1 MKIDRRKQRTRA
13 LLRDALIALILEKGY
28 DAVTVQDITDRANL
42 GRATF
47 YLHYKGGKDEL
58 LLSMMEDI
66 QSEVA
71 QQAGPISEN
80 DLLVH
85 GQPPS
90 IYAFKHAEENADF
103 FRAILGG
110 AGLASILT
118 RYRKSSAAQMQTQIE
133 PALSSDNNTIP
144 VEIIANFVV
153 GALNTLIIWWLE
165 NNRPYSAEE
174 MARIFHQLLLTGI
187 QGTTSDV
194 SNNKLT
200 AKKVSPDTPK

>member
-1 MKIDRRKQRTRA
+1 MKVDRRKQRTRA

-28 DAVTVQDITDRANL
+28 DAITVQDITDRANL

-58 LLSMMEDI
+58 LLSMMEEI
-66 QSEVA
+66 QSEVN
-71 QQAGPISEN
+71 QQVGPISAN
-80 DLLVH
+80 DLLVN

-90 IYAFKHAEENADF
+90 IYAFRHAEENADF

-118 RYRKSSAAQMQTQIE
+118 RYRKSSAAQMQSQIE
-133 PALSSDNNTIP
+133 PAMSSASDAIP
-144 VEIIANFVV
+144 MEIIANFVV

-165 NNRPYSAEE
+165 NDRPYPAEE
-174 MARIFHQLLLTGI
+174 MAQIFHHLLLNGI
-187 QGTTSDV
+187 RGEAAETVNPRFSPEKTT
-194 SNNKLT
+194 
-200 AKKVSPDTPK
+200 PDKPK